1 MQIKANG
8 SWYPLQPIQG
18 NAGNPETV
26 DVNGDNWDFYEQ
38 ILLSNNFLFSTNY
51 PYPKINPKNFA
62 INGRL
67 YDTTAT
73 ATLMNPSIYNIQ
85 PENMMGINNFVNSVA
100 QIPQNINP
108 HTAMGQSW
116 FH

>member
-1 MQIKANG
+1 M
-8 SWYPLQPIQG
+8 
-18 NAGNPETV
+18 

-62 INGRL
+62 INGRF
-67 YDTTAT
+67 YNTNAT
-73 ATLMNPSIYNIQ
+73 APLMTAACYNQ
-85 PENMMGINNFVNSVA
+85 TQNTMGMTAYVNSLA
-100 QIPQNINP
+100 TLPSNINP
-108 HTAMGQSW
+108 HTAMGQAW